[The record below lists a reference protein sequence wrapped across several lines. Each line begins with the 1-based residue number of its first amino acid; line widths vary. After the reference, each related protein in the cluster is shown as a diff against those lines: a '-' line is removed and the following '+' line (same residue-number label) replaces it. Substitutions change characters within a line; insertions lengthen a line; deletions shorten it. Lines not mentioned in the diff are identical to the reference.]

1 MARAKRAPRV
11 TVPDRFDRLAFSLMH
26 TIVNPW
32 ASLVLALF
40 FSPALDAQQA
50 SKPVRLTQPATS
62 GSIPSLPQVPG
73 AEQASG
79 QEPATSQEPGETND
93 PQGPSPLL
101 TKIQAQQYRRT
112 VQSVFAARIRYE
124 LGEDPG
130 DAIEAGSDP
139 SASASGVDVEFPA
152 DMSDDIRAQI
162 LQQLATQGAPPD
174 GVLIAEGGLE
184 SGEAVAEEAEG
195 EAADS
200 EQAAAAD
207 LEAARNAARFEL
219 WVMAGAWPE
228 VGAFLSETA
237 GNDAPAIFAHLLQ
250 QLSQQDQVILPAEG
264 LQIAALSP
272 EPMTEAHVEQ
282 LITLL
287 LKAKTRG
294 SLDGVPELMSG
305 HPQFLL
311 SEDEPRA
318 RGAQLLAGL
327 SLTDALQP
335 YLPEMREPETRPSVL
350 AQHARYHQYLAMQ
363 ASDFATRM
371 SELNRAFELLR
382 LALNSEEAEASD
394 REEVLGVVLSLLP
407 ELPETEVAVWRETLF
422 AEGNGFGLSALSGVV
437 ASMEQF
443 ERQRTIRTERE
454 PIVREAKALGE
465 VLAGLG
471 QGKEQPSAALGL
483 VGMRLAAEAEFSLGA
498 DPNDY
503 RYYNY
508 QPNLGR
514 VETYIETAD
523 LLQSMPS
530 VAWMEQVDPGLA
542 ERLMRLRVRLA
553 AQARL
558 PEDALATVKLAGER
572 RSAFAQELAE
582 LFLSEWTSALESQRV
597 AGLNQNQS
605 IFFVNGVRQVNPGS
619 APLTRAHQ
627 MRSLSK
633 LAEVLESFGELG
645 LEPMAPEA
653 LVEGFAACHSSA
665 EVYQIEDIEKLL
677 GPINEMPARMATA
690 LADNMRRNL
699 NSRWASDQVQ
709 ASAGTKRNKV
719 QMEAEVERGYM
730 LAEQILARAIEEEP
744 DGWMNVL
751 IRGALM
757 FDFAEF
763 SHKRDPDLR
772 EYAPIRDSAFLALG
786 RAAELYAAEVERGKV
801 EPTVL
806 PFALWFSAA
815 LGASELGYLT
825 ANTKPDNDQV
835 DLLRAAMLAMD
846 PADSAGHLDLFAS
859 WVEGINVPAIMKPR
873 FLKHALRVLDGHEH
887 SAAEAARARLQLYE
901 ELVQE
906 VLLVAEV
913 DGPPEMAADQP
924 FGVRLSL
931 RYTAALEREAGGFA
945 KYLQN
950 QVYAPATG
958 VQVDYRDRFEEQ
970 IREALYESFE
980 VDGIHFHRPEVEDR
994 PVGVHGWMEKP
1005 LAYLVLRTRDAAV
1018 DRIQSMHLDMDFS
1031 DGKGTVLLP
1040 VQSAIVLLDARG
1052 EAKARPYE
1060 KLEVEQVLDAREWND
1075 QKLLLEV
1082 RTRGRGV
1089 LPELATLL
1097 PGVESIDGFAVNEI
1111 EDHPLNITEI
1121 DAESTPVMPLTERS
1135 WTVHLSPVEG
1145 KEAQAS
1151 FTFPELALEAD
1162 LAETKRYD
1170 DLDLIDAEATVA
1182 LDAGV
1187 LGGGGMPW
1195 WAWVIVV
1202 GAAGMVFMSVS
1213 RHQRGAEPELV
1224 LLPLPQRLT
1233 PLSALA
1239 YLRRVGDEPRVR
1251 AQVEWQSELADT
1263 VEALE
1268 RRSFAEGAEQPDE
1281 SELRSLLQRWRDRA
1295 VA

>member
-1 MARAKRAPRV
+1 
-11 TVPDRFDRLAFSLMH
+11 MH
-26 TIVNPW
+26 TIATAW
-32 ASLVLALF
+32 ASLGLALF
-40 FSPALDAQQA
+40 FSRGLIAQQPA
-50 SKPVRLTQPATS
+50 QPIRLAEPAKAAVNAA
-62 GSIPSLPQVPG
+62 P
-73 AEQASG
+73 A
-79 QEPATSQEPGETND
+79 QEPAADEAASAASAQQ

-112 VQSVFAARIRYE
+112 VQTVFDARIRYE

-130 DAIEAGSDP
+130 DAIE
-139 SASASGVDVEFPA
+139 SAETASSSAPSGVDVAFPD
-152 DMSDDIRAQI
+152 DMPDEVRAQI
-162 LQQLATQGAPPD
+162 LEQLAAQGTPPD
-174 GVLIAEGGLE
+174 GVVIAEGG
-184 SGEAVAEEAEG
+184 EA
-195 EAADS
+195 S
-200 EQAAAAD
+200 EQPAEDGDPAASGDDSAQREV
-207 LEAARNAARFEL
+207 EAARNAARFEL
-219 WVMAGAWPE
+219 WVLAGAWPE
-228 VGAFLSETA
+228 VGAFLAETA
-237 GNDAPAIFAHLLQ
+237 GDDAAAIFAHLLQ

-264 LQIAALSP
+264 LQLAALSP
-272 EPMTEAHVEQ
+272 EPMTETQVEQ

-287 LKAKTRG
+287 QKAKTRG
-294 SLDGVPELMSG
+294 SLDGVPSLMAG

-311 SEDEPRA
+311 EEETARA

-327 SLTDALQP
+327 GLTDALQP
-335 YLPEMREPETRPSVL
+335 YLPEMRDPETRPGVL

-363 ASDFATRM
+363 ASDFGTRM
-371 SELNRAFELLR
+371 TELNRAFDLLR
-382 LALNSEEAEASD
+382 SALNSDEADASD
-394 REEVLGVVLSLLP
+394 REEVLTVVLSLLP

-437 ASMEQF
+437 KSMEQF

-471 QGKEQPSAALGL
+471 EGREQPSAALGL
-483 VGMRLAAEAEFSLGA
+483 VGMRLAAEAEFSLEA

-508 QPNLGR
+508 LPNVGR
-514 VETYIETAD
+514 VETYIESSE
-523 LLQSMPS
+523 LLASMPS
-530 VAWMEQVDPGLA
+530 VAWMEQVDAGLA

-558 PEDALATVKLAGER
+558 PEDALATVQLAGAR
-572 RSAFAQELAE
+572 RPAFAQELAE
-582 LFLSEWTSALESQRV
+582 LFLQEWTSALEAQRV

-605 IFFVNGVRQVNPGS
+605 IFYVNGVRQVNPGS

-627 MRSLSK
+627 MRSLAK
-633 LAEVLESFGELG
+633 LAEVLQAFGELG

-665 EVYQIEDIEKLL
+665 EVYQVEDIEKLL
-677 GPINEMPARMATA
+677 GPIDEMPARMATA

-699 NSRWASDQVQ
+699 SSRWASDQVQ
-709 ASAGTKRNKV
+709 AAAGTKRNKV
-719 QMEAEVERGYM
+719 QMEAEIERGYV
-730 LAEQILARAIEEEP
+730 LAEQVLARAIEQEP

-772 EYAPIRDSAFLALG
+772 EYAPIRDSAFVSLG
-786 RAAELYAAEVERGKV
+786 RAAELYAAEVERGSV

-835 DLLRAAMLAMD
+835 DLLREALQAMS
-846 PADSAGHLDLFAS
+846 PADAKGHLDLFAT
-859 WVEGINVPAIMKPR
+859 WVEAVNVPAIMKPR
-873 FLKHALRVLDGHEH
+873 FLRHALRVLEDHDHG
-887 SAAEAARARLQLYE
+887 AAEAARARLQLYE

-913 DGPPEMAADQP
+913 DGDPEVASDQP

-970 IREALYESFE
+970 VREALYESFE
-980 VDGIHFHRPEVEDR
+980 VDSIHFHRPEVEDR

-1005 LAYLVLRTRDAAV
+1005 LAYLVLRARDAAV
-1018 DRIQSMHLDMDFS
+1018 DRISSMHLDMDFS

-1052 EAKARPYE
+1052 EARARPYE
-1060 KLEVEQVLDAREWND
+1060 KLEVEQVLDAREWAD
-1075 QKLLLEV
+1075 GKLQLEV

-1097 PGVESIDGFAVNEI
+1097 PGLESVEGFVVGEV
-1111 EDHPLNITEI
+1111 EDHPLNITEV
-1121 DAESTPVMPLTERS
+1121 DAESSPVMPLTERS
-1135 WTVHLSPVEG
+1135 WTVHLAPAEG
-1145 KEAQAS
+1145 DAARAS
-1151 FTFPELALEAD
+1151 FTFPAVALEAD
-1162 LAETKRYD
+1162 LTEIKRYD
-1170 DLDLIDAEATVA
+1170 DLDLVDAEATVA
-1182 LDAGV
+1182 LDASA
-1187 LGGGGMPW
+1187 LGGAGMPW
-1195 WAWVIVV
+1195 WAWIIVLGGAGAVFFAIARNQGSAEAEVIV
-1202 GAAGMVFMSVS
+1202 
-1213 RHQRGAEPELV
+1213 
-1224 LLPLPQRLT
+1224 LPLPQRLT
-1233 PLSALA
+1233 ALSALA
-1239 YLRRVGDEPRVR
+1239 YLRRVGEEPRVR
-1251 AQVEWQSELADT
+1251 SQAAWQDELAET
-1263 VEALE
+1263 VASLE
-1268 RRSFAEGAEQPDE
+1268 QRSFAAGGEQPDE
-1281 SELRSLLQRWRDRA
+1281 AELHSLLQRWRDRA